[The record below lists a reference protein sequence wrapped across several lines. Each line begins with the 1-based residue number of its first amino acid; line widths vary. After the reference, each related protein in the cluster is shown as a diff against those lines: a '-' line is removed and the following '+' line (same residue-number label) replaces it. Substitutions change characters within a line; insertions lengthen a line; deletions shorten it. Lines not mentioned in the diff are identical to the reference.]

1 MSNWDRQLSA
11 QANFPAPKDE
21 LSGFQIGCLLI
32 VLLWGLTAL
41 PIAFALVF
49 ASMFFP
55 PLFLVLIPLAAAC
68 ALSISLLPALLFAK
82 EPLKLV
88 RLSAYF
94 TLGSFN
100 ISAIAFWIGPLLF
113 AGFLTLVSAGYG
125 GDAKQELIFWRAFPY
140 FWPIVVWYAIGLAG
154 QIGALK
160 GRLFE

>member
-21 LSGFQIGCLLI
+21 LSGFQIGCLVI

-49 ASMFFP
+49 ASIFFP
-55 PLFLVLIPLAAAC
+55 PLLVVLIPLGAAC

-100 ISAIAFWIGPLLF
+100 ISAGAFWVGPIFF
-113 AGFLTLVSAGYG
+113 AGFTILVSMGGAGP
-125 GDAKQELIFWRAFPY
+125 EHPRIFWSALPY
-140 FWPIVVWYAIGLAG
+140 FVPLVVWYTIGLAG
-154 QIGALK
+154 HIGALK

>member
-1 MSNWDRQLSA
+1 MSNWDRQLMA
-11 QANFPAPKDE
+11 QADFPAPKNE
-21 LSGFQIGCLLI
+21 LSGFQIGCLVI

-55 PLFLVLIPLAAAC
+55 PLFVVLVPLGAAC

-82 EPLKLV
+82 DPQKLV

-100 ISAIAFWIGPLLF
+100 ISAIAFWVGPLFF
-113 AGFLTLVSAGYG
+113 AAFLTFVSAGYG